1 MKNKLFFEWFQMEK
15 DGIILQWKKISGLI
29 RGIVSKY
36 HGDLYCV
43 NCLHS
48 IARENK
54 RKSHKKYVKVNIFA
68 TLYDAF
74 WRH

>member
-1 MKNKLFFEWFQMEK
+1 MIPNGEGWYYLAV
-15 DGIILQWKKISGLI
+15 KKISGLI

-36 HGDLYCV
+36 QVDLYCV

-48 IARENK
+48 IARKNK
-54 RKSHKKYVKVNIFA
+54 RKSHKKYVKVNIFV

-74 WRH
+74 